1 MFTKYKSTINRLI
14 FSQTNESTWFTTHS
28 AWKKNSILDGTRCH
42 LSKKN
47 KNIYIYFVG
56 GDFDKADGSGSKSIY
71 GKYFPDENFK
81 INHHG
86 SGWLSMA
93 NAGRKTSSSF
103 EELYKRLNTP
113 QKK

>member
-1 MFTKYKSTINRLI
+1 M
-14 FSQTNESTWFTTHS
+14 SQHDSQHILPGKKPILNGTTCYF
-28 AWKKNSILDGTRCH
+28 KKKI
-42 LSKKN
+42 K
-47 KNIYIYFVG
+47 IYIYVFAG

-93 NAGRKTSSSF
+93 NAGRKTSSSIYQAY
-103 EELYKRLNTP
+103 LKQYSKTRL
-113 QKK
+113 

>member
-1 MFTKYKSTINRLI
+1 M
-14 FSQTNESTWFTTHS
+14 SQLDSQHTLPGKKPILNGTTCYFQ
-28 AWKKNSILDGTRCH
+28 KK
-42 LSKKN
+42 
-47 KNIYIYFVG
+47 KNIYIYVFAG

-93 NAGRKTSSSF
+93 NAGRKTSSSIYQTY
-103 EELYKRLNTP
+103 LKTI
-113 QKK
+113 Q

>member
-1 MFTKYKSTINRLI
+1 MQNTFCLGG
-14 FSQTNESTWFTTHS
+14 
-28 AWKKNSILDGTRCH
+28 KKSILNGTRCH
-42 LSKKN
+42 LKKKN
-47 KNIYIYFVG
+47 PNIHIYIFAG

-93 NAGRKTSSSF
+93 NAGRKTSSSI
-103 EELYKRLNTP
+103 YQTYVKQYSKTRL
-113 QKK
+113 

>member
-1 MFTKYKSTINRLI
+1 MSQLDAKHILPGGKKIHSQWNKMSFKKKTQI
-14 FSQTNESTWFTTHS
+14 F
-28 AWKKNSILDGTRCH
+28 
-42 LSKKN
+42 
-47 KNIYIYFVG
+47 IYIFAG

-93 NAGRKTSSSF
+93 NAGRKTSSSI
-103 EELYKRLNTP
+103 YQTYVKQYSKTRL
-113 QKK
+113 

>member
-1 MFTKYKSTINRLI
+1 MSQLDSQHILPEKNPFSMGQHVI
-14 FSQTNESTWFTTHS
+14 F
-28 AWKKNSILDGTRCH
+28 KK
-42 LSKKN
+42 K
-47 KNIYIYFVG
+47 IYIYIFAG

-93 NAGRKTSSSF
+93 NAGRKTSSSIYQTY
-103 EELYKRLNTP
+103 LKQYSKTRL
-113 QKK
+113 

>member
-1 MFTKYKSTINRLI
+1 MSQLDSQHILPGKKPHSQWDNMS
-14 FSQTNESTWFTTHS
+14 FSKKI
-28 AWKKNSILDGTRCH
+28 KKNM
-42 LSKKN
+42 
-47 KNIYIYFVG
+47 FAG

-93 NAGRKTSSSF
+93 NAGRKTSSSI
-103 EELYKRLNTP
+103 YKTYLKQYSKTRL
-113 QKK
+113 

>member
-1 MFTKYKSTINRLI
+1 MSQFDSQHILPGKKT
-14 FSQTNESTWFTTHS
+14 FSMGQHV
-28 AWKKNSILDGTRCH
+28 IL
-42 LSKKN
+42 K
-47 KNIYIYFVG
+47 IYICIYIFAG

-93 NAGRKTSSSF
+93 NAGRKTSFFYLSNLF
-103 EELYKRLNTP
+103 KTI
-113 QKK
+113 Q

>member
-1 MFTKYKSTINRLI
+1 MFTKYKSTINTGI

-28 AWKKNSILDGTRCH
+28 SWEKKSILNGIKCPFQA
-42 LSKKN
+42 KIK
-47 KNIYIYFVG
+47 YIFAG

-93 NAGRKTSSSF
+93 NAGRKTSSSSF
-103 EELYKRLNTP
+103 Y
-113 QKK
+113 

>member
-1 MFTKYKSTINRLI
+1 MNM
-14 FSQTNESTWFTTHS
+14 SQLDAKH
-28 AWKKNSILDGTRCH
+28 ILPGGEKILLNGTRCH
-42 LSKKN
+42 LKK
-47 KNIYIYFVG
+47 KTQIFIYIFAG

-93 NAGRKTSSSF
+93 NAGRKTSSSI
-103 EELYKRLNTP
+103 
-113 QKK
+113 

>member
-1 MFTKYKSTINRLI
+1 MSF
-14 FSQTNESTWFTTHS
+14 
-28 AWKKNSILDGTRCH
+28 
-42 LSKKN
+42 SKKI
-47 KNIYIYFVG
+47 KKYIYIFAG

-93 NAGRKTSSSF
+93 NAGRKTSSSIYQTY
-103 EELYKRLNTP
+103 LKQYSKTRL
-113 QKK
+113 

>member
-1 MFTKYKSTINRLI
+1 M
-14 FSQTNESTWFTTHS
+14 
-28 AWKKNSILDGTRCH
+28 
-42 LSKKN
+42 
-47 KNIYIYFVG
+47 YIVG

-93 NAGRKTSSSF
+93 NAGRKTTSSF
-103 EELYKRLNTP
+103 EELYMYWYISLINNVS
-113 QKK
+113 

>member
-1 MFTKYKSTINRLI
+1 M
-14 FSQTNESTWFTTHS
+14 SQFDSQHILPG
-28 AWKKNSILDGTRCH
+28 KKNILNGTTCH
-42 LSKKN
+42 F
-47 KNIYIYFVG
+47 KNIYIFAG

-93 NAGRKTSSSF
+93 NAGRKTSSSIYQTY
-103 EELYKRLNTP
+103 LKQYSKTRL
-113 QKK
+113 